1 MQYHKAEQRK
11 GMNKMK
17 ISTKVEFGIIA
28 LADIAMYQKDGKTV
42 SSADIS
48 GRQGISQKYL
58 EQILVSLRQAGLIR
72 GHKGSKGGYV
82 LTHPASAIT
91 FTDILNALDNSI
103 LSNTYISDEDNAS
116 DLRSCVHSCVLDE
129 LNKMLTRYTE
139 DLTLESLLIHYRE
152 AQTNGNTMYY
162 I

>member
-1 MQYHKAEQRK
+1 
-11 GMNKMK
+11 MK

-28 LADIAMYQKDGKTV
+28 LADIAIYQKNGKTV

-82 LTHPASAIT
+82 LTHPASAIS
-91 FTDILNALDNSI
+91 FSDILNALDNSI
-103 LSNTYISDEDNAS
+103 LSDTYLSEEEPANG
-116 DLRSCVHSCVLDE
+116 LRACVHSCVLDK
-129 LNKMLTRYTE
+129 LNKILTRFTA
-139 DLTLESLLIHYRE
+139 DMTLESFIECYNSLQNE
-152 AQTNGNTMYY
+152 ANVMYY